1 MNEDLSS
8 NGKDLREKFKGGV
21 VIEIKKLEGMVV
33 QLAVRGMT
41 PNEIAEKTRL
51 KVQSVKKLLETATKR
66 LGHLII
72 LNSEGSSL

>member
-1 MNEDLSS
+1 MNEYLLIKD
-8 NGKDLREKFKGGV
+8 KDLIVNFKGGV
-21 VIEIKKLEGMVV
+21 VIEIKTLESMVV

-51 KVQSVKKLLETATKR
+51 KVQSVIKLLETATKR

-72 LNSEGSSL
+72 INSEGSSL